1 MATPTFTKSGNKAA
15 TAAALDKT
23 VFGVKATTH
32 QLLKDAYV
40 AYLAEG
46 RSSGAKTKKRGEV
59 SGGGRK
65 PWRQK
70 GTGNARFGSSRNP
83 IWRGG
88 GIAFGPT
95 GDENHTRKLNQKAKN
110 QAIRQALSM
119 AAAED
124 KIAVVEAFDC
134 KDGKV
139 KPTVELL
146 KKIGAT
152 GNVLIVVSE
161 KDRLVERAT
170 RNLPNV
176 KAVQATYLNVFD
188 TLNADKIVISAGSL
202 EIISQW
208 LAVDAKPAKE
218 AK

>member
-1 MATPTFTKSGNKAA
+1 MATPTYTKSGNKATTPA
-15 TAAALDKT
+15 TLDKK
-23 VFGVKATTH
+23 VFGVKATSH

-59 SGGGRK
+59 RGGGRK

-95 GDENHTRKLNQKAKN
+95 GEENHTRKLNQKAKN

-124 KIAVVEAFDC
+124 KIAIIETFDC

-152 GNVLIVVSE
+152 GNILIVVTE
-161 KDRLVERAT
+161 KDQLVERAT

-188 TLNADKIVISAGSL
+188 TLNADKVVICAKSL
-202 EIISQW
+202 ETISQW
-208 LAVDAKPAKE
+208 LSITKTPTKE
-218 AK
+218 SK

>member
-1 MATPTFTKSGNKAA
+1 MATPTFTKSGNKA
-15 TAAALDKT
+15 TNTTTLDKK
-23 VFGVKATTH
+23 VFGIKTTSH

-59 SGGGRK
+59 RGGGRK

-95 GDENHTRKLNQKAKN
+95 GNENHVRKLNQKAKN

-119 AAAED
+119 AAGED
-124 KIAVVEAFDC
+124 KVAVVETFEC

-139 KPTVELL
+139 KPTLELL

-161 KDRLVERAT
+161 KGQLVERAT

-176 KAVQATYLNVFD
+176 KTTQANYLNVFD
-188 TLNADKIVISAGSL
+188 VLNADKIVISSKSL
-202 EIISQW
+202 ELISQW
-208 LAVDAKPAKE
+208 LAVAVPAKE
-218 AK
+218 SK

>member
-1 MATPTFTKSGNKAA
+1 MAVATYTKSGNKAS
-15 TAAALDKT
+15 TAATLDKKI
-23 VFGVKATTH
+23 FGVKTTSH
-32 QLLKDAYV
+32 QLLKDAYLT
-40 AYLAEG
+40 YLAEG

-59 SGGGRK
+59 RGGGRK

-124 KIAVVEAFDC
+124 KIAVVESFEC

-139 KPTVELL
+139 KPTLELIN
-146 KKIGAT
+146 KIGAK
-152 GNVLIVVSE
+152 GNVLIVVPE
-161 KDRLVERAT
+161 KDLLVERAT
-170 RNLPNV
+170 RNLPNI
-176 KAVQATYLNVFD
+176 KAVQANYLNVFD
-188 TLNADKIVISAGSL
+188 TLNADKIVISTKSL

-208 LAVDAKPAKE
+208 LASPKAIRE

>member
-1 MATPTFTKSGNKAA
+1 MATPTFTKTGTKSTK
-15 TAAALDKT
+15 TTTLDKK

-32 QLLKDAYV
+32 QLLKDAYLS
-40 AYLAEG
+40 YLADG

-95 GDENHTRKLNQKAKN
+95 GEENHTRKLNQKAKN
-110 QAIRQALSM
+110 QALRQALSM
-119 AAAED
+119 LAGED
-124 KIAVVEAFDC
+124 KIIVIEAFEN

-139 KPTVELL
+139 KQTTELL
-146 KKIGAT
+146 NKIGAT
-152 GNVLIVVSE
+152 GNVLIVVAE
-161 KDRLVERAT
+161 KDQLVERAT
-170 RNLPNV
+170 RNIPGV
-176 KAVQATYLNVFD
+176 KATQARYLNVFD
-188 TLNADKIVISAGSL
+188 VLNADKLVVSSDSL
-202 EIISQW
+202 EIINQW
-208 LAVDAKPAKE
+208 LNSDAKPAKE
-218 AK
+218 SE